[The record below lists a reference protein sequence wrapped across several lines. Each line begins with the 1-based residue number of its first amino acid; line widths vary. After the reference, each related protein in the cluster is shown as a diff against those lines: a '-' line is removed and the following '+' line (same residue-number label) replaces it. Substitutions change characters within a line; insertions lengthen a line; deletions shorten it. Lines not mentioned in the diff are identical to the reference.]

1 MPVVDP
7 ATARQCKDGYRLT
20 PVMPHQTNRNK
31 QLVEFNSH
39 DGGSASSSPSTGSCM
54 QTPVIS
60 DASKDSNLSDEICQL
75 LPGGQM
81 SAEHRLELSLENDSS
96 LLNSVQVGG
105 QLAHCSS
112 ETNLVSASGSVNN
125 TNRSHRTHAAVGT
138 GRQVIGR
145 AETSVSTEYA
155 QQLRR
160 RSRSADNLSRRHKQ
174 KADSAA
180 WSAVDIDVN
189 AHTEATVIDRAQQLD
204 VQQQQQM
211 KQSNTANKTV
221 DSLPSP
227 FTTTRLRPF
236 RQQMNSVVVSLR
248 CDNGSSANYI
258 IHCHRTDV
266 LTDVVLFT
274 ISGYGYTQCGRA
286 ECSL

>member
-7 ATARQCKDGYRLT
+7 ETARQCKDGYRLT
-20 PVMPHQTNRNK
+20 PVMPHWTNRSK

-39 DGGSASSSPSTGSCM
+39 DGGSASSSPSAGSCI

-60 DASKDSNLSDEICQL
+60 DASKDSNLSDDICQL
-75 LPGGQM
+75 LPGGQI
-81 SAEHRLELSLENDSS
+81 SAEHQLELSLENDAS
-96 LLNSVQVGG
+96 LLNIVQVGG

-125 TNRSHRTHAAVGT
+125 THRSHRTHGAVGT
-138 GRQVIGR
+138 GRQVISR

-180 WSAVDIDVN
+180 WSAVDIDIG
-189 AHTEATVIDRAQQLD
+189 AHTESTVIDRAQQLH
-204 VQQQQQM
+204 VQQI
-211 KQSNTANKTV
+211 KQSSTGNKAV

-227 FTTTRLRPF
+227 FTTIRLRPF
-236 RQQMNSVVVSLR
+236 RQQMNSVVVSLW

-258 IHCHRTDV
+258 IYCHRTDI
-266 LTDVVLFT
+266 LTDVVSLT
-274 ISGYGYTQCGRA
+274 IWIHAVWES
-286 ECSL
+286 